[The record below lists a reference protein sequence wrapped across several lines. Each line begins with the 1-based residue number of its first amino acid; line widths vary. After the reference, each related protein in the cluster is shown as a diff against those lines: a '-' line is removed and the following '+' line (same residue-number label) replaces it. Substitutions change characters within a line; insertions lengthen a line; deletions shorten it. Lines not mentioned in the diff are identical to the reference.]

1 MEVVG
6 EKYDLFDAVGRDS
19 FIYEA
24 TYICSVEE
32 HLDVRFSYIPVWIL
46 CLASALGEGKASGN
60 RSQARAASNS

>member
-32 HLDVRFSYIPVWIL
+32 HRTVTFLVYTCLDPLPDFCFGGRK
-46 CLASALGEGKASGN
+46 G
-60 RSQARAASNS
+60 